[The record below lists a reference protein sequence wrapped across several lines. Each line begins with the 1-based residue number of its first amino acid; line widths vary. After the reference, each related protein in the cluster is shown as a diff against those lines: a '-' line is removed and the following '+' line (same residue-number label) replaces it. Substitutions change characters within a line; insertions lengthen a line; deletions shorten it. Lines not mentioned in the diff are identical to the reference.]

1 MKYNGYMYE
10 IILLSIALS
19 IDAGI
24 VSFTQGLIFKENRI
38 KLALTLAFWFGL
50 FQALMP
56 LLGAYLTGFI
66 YDYISSISKWIIFI
80 IFTVLGLKFIK
91 EAVKQGKEQ
100 VLKCLSFDCIILF
113 AISTSI
119 DAFAAG
125 VTLRLMNTNMILPVI
140 LIGAITFINSL
151 VGFSMSG
158 ILKNFNEKYIQILG
172 GIILILL
179 GLKEII

>member
-1 MKYNGYMYE
+1 MYQ

-19 IDAGI
+19 IDATV
-24 VSFTQGLIFKENRI
+24 VSFTQGLIFKQNRI

-66 YDYISSISKWIIFI
+66 YDYISSFSKWIIFI
-80 IFTVLGLKFIK
+80 IFTVLGVKFIK
-91 EAVKQGKEQ
+91 EAVIKGEEQ
-100 VLKCLSFDCIILF
+100 VLKNLSFACIILF

-119 DAFAAG
+119 DALAAG
-125 VTLRLMNTNMILPVI
+125 VTLRLMNINLLFPIL
-140 LIGAITFINSL
+140 LIGIVTFINSII
-151 VGFSMSG
+151 GFSMSG
-158 ILKNFNEKYIQILG
+158 ILKNFNEKYIQIFG

-179 GLKEII
+179 GVKEII